1 MNTYAN
7 GTCAMKFPS
16 SYTLMDV
23 EEMTYVDGGGI
34 GQTVAYYAVKHG
46 IDMAVNA
53 AFGGG
58 TLGLVRQVIK
68 AGKEKFKRTL
78 VDALLSW
85 TSARIANLI
94 VGRGL
99 SMILDVATGSVG
111 GVVANWL
118 GRSDGKADKQS
129 YFSKV
134 KLF

>member
-34 GQTVAYYAVKHG
+34 GETVTYYAVKFVV
-46 IDMAVNA
+46 DMAVNA

-58 TLGLVRQVIK
+58 TIRLVSQVLK
-68 AGKEKFKRTL
+68 AGKDKFKSAL
-78 VDALLSW
+78 VDALVSW
-85 TSARIANLI
+85 TTARIAN
-94 VGRGL
+94 R
-99 SMILDVATGSVG
+99 VAAEAFNMLVNVAIGSAG
-111 GVVANWL
+111 TVVANWL
-118 GRSDGKADKQS
+118 DRCDGTIDKQI

-134 KLF
+134 KIF